1 MPVPTEFPPEALPTR
16 SMPIR
21 ASSRLAPALPGRAVA
36 LRLSAGLIALVL
48 LLAGSIASAQ
58 SSRHHLSGSAP
69 ATAQSRPIDQAQA
82 ALRARTPARAL
93 AIADQGLKNRPADP
107 ELRFVRGVALV
118 ALQRSD
124 EAESTFRGLTQDYP
138 ELPEPY
144 NNLAYLLAARG
155 DLEGARQALD
165 EAVRALPD
173 YALAHENL
181 GDILVR
187 LAARHYAEAARLATG
202 ANRVLADSA
211 STKLRLLNDIQ
222 TGIMRPP
229 EPGPASASPKPA
241 DAR

>member
-1 MPVPTEFPPEALPTR
+1 MASVMAPVV
-16 SMPIR
+16 
-21 ASSRLAPALPGRAVA
+21 APALTRFVA
-36 LRLSAGLIALVL
+36 RFVARLVPPRLVPPLPRLSAGLIALAL

-69 ATAQSRPIDQAQA
+69 AAPQSRPIDQAQA

-93 AIADQGLKNRPADP
+93 AIADQGLKTRPADP

-144 NNLAYLLAARG
+144 NNLAYVLAARG

-202 ANRVLADSA
+202 ANRVVADSA

-222 TGIMRPP
+222 TGVMRPP
-229 EPGPASASPKPA
+229 EPEPSSASPKPA
-241 DAR
+241 DVR